1 MSKFNLNPE
10 NHYWISNDVLC
21 RNWDYFDTV
30 KKSNCTKVVRDSWLK
45 YKDELDGFLY
55 FEPRSTPEDVV
66 NYEENKMCYASSCV
80 SALDLAVQMS
90 CKNIFLF
97 GVDHCR
103 DSSNR
108 HHYWQL
114 LYDRENWPTANANI
128 YDSWEKQ
135 EKVFEYNNMAY
146 KALSKFAKYK
156 NENVYNCSDVSK
168 VTVFDRM
175 SIDNV
180 FKIIGEK

>member
-1 MSKFNLNPE
+1 M
-10 NHYWISNDVLC
+10 
-21 RNWDYFDTV
+21 
-30 KKSNCTKVVRDSWLK
+30 
-45 YKDELDGFLY
+45 Y
-55 FEPRSTPEDVV
+55 FEPRSTSEDVV
-66 NYEENKMCYASSCV
+66 NFEEKCLCYCSSTCAS
-80 SALDLAVQMS
+80 LDLAVQMS

-114 LYDRENWPTANANI
+114 LYSRKDWPTANANI

-135 EKVFEYNNMAY
+135 EKVFEYNNKAY
-146 KALSKFAKYK
+146 VALNKFAEYK
-156 NENVYNCSDVSK
+156 NANIYNCSNISK
-168 VTVFDRM
+168 VITFDKI

-180 FKIIGEK
+180 FKIIGEKK